1 MVTVQ
6 IPLYTLSYRALF
18 THSSL
23 VSSLC
28 CFVIFHVFYS
38 IYPSPGREESKVKC
52 FKVCVQDFC
61 EELEY
66 WGLTDLHL
74 VTFSNRED
82 DDDDDDGD
90 DDNDDDDDDDV
101 FLF

>member
-1 MVTVQ
+1 M
-6 IPLYTLSYRALF
+6 
-18 THSSL
+18 
-23 VSSLC
+23 
-28 CFVIFHVFYS
+28 
-38 IYPSPGREESKVKC
+38 
-52 FKVCVQDFC
+52 CVQDFC